1 MAILVLGKCSANFGR
16 QILGKA
22 LDGVDQGVLGIRYI
36 AVFLIGYTVYLR
48 YFQVF
53 GIPKFC
59 EFLV

>member
-1 MAILVLGKCSANFGR
+1 MPEAIRAETSKHMHWDLVQLRKLGSTR
-16 QILGKA
+16 
-22 LDGVDQGVLGIRYI
+22 GVLGIWYI